1 MATPSQKNQDTFHG
15 STLFVSNLPYSATST
30 DLKTL
35 FSDIAPVRSAFV
47 VLEHGTGVSKGV
59 GYVSFAITEDA
70 KAAFDRVSADG
81 MTLDGRSL
89 RVEWAANRPGRAER
103 DNKVSDSKSP
113 KRETTAR
120 PKSHVPTSS
129 RDPLAIRTAVISGLP
144 SVDSKGLWKKF
155 RKYEGAIELQWPVK
169 RDNGLEDASTA
180 HVVFSSPSTAQ
191 AAVNKLHAHVF
202 KGALLSVTL
211 KKRLDDSAK
220 QLRVS
225 TPAPSR
231 ASRLIVRNLPFDI
244 TEQDLRAI
252 FLPHGSIY
260 SVDIP
265 QVNKND
271 DVKAESSKSAAP
283 QRGKGFAFVWM
294 WNRKEAETAMNA
306 CNGTQLH
313 AGLASDLI
321 KQKQKKKK
329 ALRQEKKQAEAS
341 KGLVDSGR
349 IIAVD
354 WALSKSKWEE
364 EKKHL
369 DRDTSSGFQSE
380 QEGDDDLEGS
390 QAVADEQGEPDSDDG
405 EGSGDEATVG
415 DDSDH
420 RETTRPTL
428 PPPEAGT
435 TLFIRNI
442 PFLATEDELRALFRN
457 FGPLRYARMTMDAA
471 TGRSRGTG
479 FVCFWNLTDADKVV
493 EQSDIIRTELAG
505 ATEAPVP
512 KKNPFA
518 MASIL
523 TPDPSAPSAQS
534 LVLHGRTLD
543 VVRAVTREEAGKL
556 KEENEKAREKA
567 DKRNTYLLREGVI
580 LPNTAAAESLSATEV
595 QKRADSHNARRALLA
610 SNPSLYVSK
619 TRLSIRHIPTFV
631 TERMLKRLATHA
643 MQTFDDE
650 VAAGS
655 RTGLT
660 EEELA
665 RDEPVS
671 GADESRHKGG
681 PTPRVRQAKI
691 IRQADRVDPL
701 TGKGRSKGY
710 GFLELREHADA
721 LRVLRWTNN
730 NPDVPS
736 LLVEWWPAELE
747 VEKKGADPSRAKR
760 IAEAENQGATTKH
773 PKGTLIV
780 EFSIENVQ
788 VVQRRTARQHQNVD
802 NAGEKRK
809 LSPSENK
816 DSSPAKKRRTAPE
829 GSSGKAEPDLQS
841 RPNIKQGRKREKGRK
856 GKPT

>member
-1 MATPSQKNQDTFHG
+1 MATPTQRNQHG

-59 GYVSFAITEDA
+59 GYVSFSITEDA
-70 KAAFDRVSADG
+70 KTAFDRLSADG

-89 RVEWAANRPGRAER
+89 RVEWATNRLGRAER
-103 DNKVSDSKSP
+103 DNKVYDSKSP
-113 KRETTAR
+113 KKRETAR
-120 PKSHVPTSS
+120 PKSHLPTSS

-155 RKYEGAIELQWPVK
+155 RKYEGATELQWPVK

-191 AAVNKLHAHVF
+191 AAVNRLHAHVF

-225 TPAPSR
+225 APVPSR

-265 QVNKND
+265 QVNTND
-271 DVKAESSKSAAP
+271 DVKVESSKSAAP

-306 CNGTQLH
+306 CNGTQVH

-321 KQKQKKKK
+321 KEKQKKKK

-341 KGLVDSGR
+341 NGPGDSGR

-369 DRDTSSGFQSE
+369 DRDTSSGSQSE
-380 QEGDDDLEGS
+380 QEGDDDSEGS
-390 QAVADEQGEPDSDDG
+390 QAVADEQEEPDSDDE
-405 EGSGDEATVG
+405 EGSGDEATMG

-420 RETTRPTL
+420 RETARPTL

-435 TLFIRNI
+435 TLFVRNI

-493 EQSDIIRTELAG
+493 EQSNIIRTELAG
-505 ATEAPVP
+505 ATEAPIP

-556 KEENEKAREKA
+556 KEEHERAREKA

-643 MQTFDDE
+643 IQTFDDE
-650 VAAGS
+650 VATGS

-671 GADESRHKGG
+671 GADENRNKGG
-681 PTPRVRQAKI
+681 PMPRVRQTKI

-701 TGKGRSKGY
+701 SGKGRSKGY

-730 NPDVPS
+730 DPDVPS
-736 LLVEWWPAELE
+736 LLAEWWPAELE
-747 VEKKGADPSRAKR
+747 VEKKSADPSRAKR
-760 IAEAENQGATTKH
+760 IAEAENQGGTTKH

-788 VVQRRTARQHQNVD
+788 VVQRRTARQQQNVD
-802 NAGEKRK
+802 NAGGKRK
-809 LSPSENK
+809 LPPSENK
-816 DSSPAKKRRTAPE
+816 DGSPAKRRRIAPE
-829 GSSGKAEPDLQS
+829 GLSGKAEPDSQS
-841 RPNIKQGRKREKGRK
+841 RPDVKQDRKHEKGRK
-856 GKPT
+856 RKPT

>member
-1 MATPSQKNQDTFHG
+1 
-15 STLFVSNLPYSATST
+15 
-30 DLKTL
+30 
-35 FSDIAPVRSAFV
+35 
-47 VLEHGTGVSKGV
+47 
-59 GYVSFAITEDA
+59 
-70 KAAFDRVSADG
+70 
-81 MTLDGRSL
+81 
-89 RVEWAANRPGRAER
+89 
-103 DNKVSDSKSP
+103 
-113 KRETTAR
+113 
-120 PKSHVPTSS
+120 
-129 RDPLAIRTAVISGLP
+129 
-144 SVDSKGLWKKF
+144 
-155 RKYEGAIELQWPVK
+155 
-169 RDNGLEDASTA
+169 
-180 HVVFSSPSTAQ
+180 
-191 AAVNKLHAHVF
+191 
-202 KGALLSVTL
+202 
-211 KKRLDDSAK
+211 
-220 QLRVS
+220 
-225 TPAPSR
+225 
-231 ASRLIVRNLPFDI
+231 
-244 TEQDLRAI
+244 
-252 FLPHGSIY
+252 
-260 SVDIP
+260 
-265 QVNKND
+265 
-271 DVKAESSKSAAP
+271 
-283 QRGKGFAFVWM
+283 
-294 WNRKEAETAMNA
+294 
-306 CNGTQLH
+306 
-313 AGLASDLI
+313 
-321 KQKQKKKK
+321 
-329 ALRQEKKQAEAS
+329 
-341 KGLVDSGR
+341 
-349 IIAVD
+349 
-354 WALSKSKWEE
+354 
-364 EKKHL
+364 
-369 DRDTSSGFQSE
+369 
-380 QEGDDDLEGS
+380 
-390 QAVADEQGEPDSDDG
+390 
-405 EGSGDEATVG
+405 
-415 DDSDH
+415 
-420 RETTRPTL
+420 
-428 PPPEAGT
+428 
-435 TLFIRNI
+435 
-442 PFLATEDELRALFRN
+442 
-457 FGPLRYARMTMDAA
+457 MDAA

-505 ATEAPVP
+505 ATETPVP

-595 QKRADSHNARRALLA
+595 QKRADSHSARRALLA

-671 GADESRHKGG
+671 GVDESRHKGG

-760 IAEAENQGATTKH
+760 IAEAENQGTKH

-802 NAGEKRK
+802 NAGGKRK
-809 LSPSENK
+809 LAPSENK
-816 DSSPAKKRRTAPE
+816 DSSPAKRRRTAPE
-829 GSSGKAEPDLQS
+829 GSSGKAEPDSQS